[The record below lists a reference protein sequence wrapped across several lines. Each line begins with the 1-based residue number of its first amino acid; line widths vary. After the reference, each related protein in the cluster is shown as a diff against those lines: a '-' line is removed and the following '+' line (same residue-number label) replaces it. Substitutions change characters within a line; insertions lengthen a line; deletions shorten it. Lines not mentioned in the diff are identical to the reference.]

1 MLSARTLRI
10 PVAPL
15 AFAFAF
21 VASLALAHAAPDS
34 ARVAARQ
41 EKRVDHF
48 VGKMEKELKLSKEQS
63 EKIRAILR
71 KDPVAPPEGDGKGGP
86 GMRGGMMG
94 LHREL
99 AAQLRAGAVDT
110 AALDRSFEERVTR
123 MRAHHA
129 SMLAKIAEVS
139 AVLTP
144 EQRKKAAD
152 WLEKRGA
159 KMEKRHHR
167 MCGKDCSHG

>member
-1 MLSARTLRI
+1 MLKTRALRLPAVLLAVTLFG
-10 PVAPL
+10 
-15 AFAFAF
+15 AFA
-21 VASLALAHAAPDS
+21 LAQAAPDPGR
-34 ARVAARQ
+34 AD
-41 EKRVDHF
+41 KRIDRF
-48 VGKMEKELKLSKEQS
+48 VGKMEKELKLSKDQT

-71 KDPVAPPEGDGKGGP
+71 KDPVTPPDREGGRGP
-86 GMRGGMMG
+86 GMGMMAM
-94 LHREL
+94 HKEL

-110 AALDRSFEERVTR
+110 AALDRSFEENVTR

-152 WLEKRGA
+152 LLEKRGE
-159 KMEKRHHR
+159 KMERRHHR
-167 MCGKDCSHG
+167 MCGKDCPHS